1 MHKQFRRGFTIVE
14 ILVVVVIISILVLIT
29 ATIYQNAQVQARD
42 TQVRDAAAKFAE
54 AIKLWSANNG
64 GISPLGGWVAAG
76 TTSTPDGA
84 SGCTGG
90 GTSGWQN
97 ANMAGTSTN
106 YPCTVG
112 SVVVNAGLLSSD
124 LFTKLP
130 NTVKYGNNTTN
141 FMVYRCSGSM
151 QNRVLMYALEDP
163 TPKETQDF
171 TDLLTSC
178 SLPLATYTGYGMSAG
193 ILMKL

>member
-1 MHKQFRRGFTIVE
+1 MHKQLRRGFTIVE

-64 GISPLGGWVAAG
+64 GISPHGGWVAAG

-90 GTSGWQN
+90 GTSGFQN
-97 ANMAGTSTN
+97 ANYAGTNTN
-106 YPCTVG
+106 YPCTLG
-112 SVVVNAGLLSSD
+112 SVVIYAGLLPSD
-124 LFTKLP
+124 FFTKLP
-130 NTVKYGNNTTN
+130 VNTKYDSNTTN
-141 FMVYRCSGSM
+141 FMVYPCSGSA
-151 QNRVLMYALEDP
+151 QNRILMYALEDP
-163 TPKETQDF
+163 TSKESQDF
-171 TDLLTSC
+171 TDLMTSC
-178 SLPLATYTGYGMSAG
+178 SLTPSTYTGYGMSAG